1 MISKFEAQRAAL
13 KQKLT
18 SGDMII
24 GPGIYDGLSAR
35 IADAQG
41 FDVLYLS
48 GYGVSA
54 SLLAKPDNGFLSA
67 DDM

>member
-35 IADAQG
+35 ARTVKLAWDPENPNNG
-41 FDVLYLS
+41 RDK
-48 GYGVSA
+48 SA
-54 SLLAKPDNGFLSA
+54 RA
-67 DDM
+67 